1 MEELRKEVESTL
13 KDCIDAIPEYELS
26 TEGGNY
32 INDGWIEALEY
43 VLNHIKMN
51 EDNNENSNNKS

>member
-1 MEELRKEVESTL
+1 MDKLKKEVERTL

-32 INDGWIEALEY
+32 INEGWMEALEY
-43 VLNHIKMN
+43 VLNIKMN
-51 EDNNENSNNKS
+51 EEEEK